1 MNAHTPTTPRK
12 PQTEELRV
20 VRIKDTD
27 EVVAML
33 RRVLKVDDR
42 PDPVIE

>member
-1 MNAHTPTTPRK
+1 MNAHTRTTPPE
-12 PQTEELRV
+12 PQTEEIRV
-20 VRIKDTD
+20 VRIMDTD